1 MKKTNKGFTIV
12 ELIIVIAV
20 IGILAAILIP
30 AFSNIIEKA
39 NAKSAYSDARG
50 ALSTYLANTS
60 TDEEGVTVPEGTI
73 FIVYKAKKFH
83 QFKYEDGQLKV
94 DGDPEDATY
103 NGDEVIPPEAP
114 EGYDVV
120 PREID
125 HDDDPETADVANPAM
140 NLIPES
146 VHIFVPNA

>member
-60 TDEEGVTVPEGTI
+60 TDDEGVTVPEGTI
-73 FIVYKAKKFH
+73 FVVKAKKCH
-83 QFKYEDGQLKV
+83 QFIYV
-94 DGDPEDATY
+94 DG
-103 NGDEVIPPEAP
+103 
-114 EGYDVV
+114 
-120 PREID
+120 R
-125 HDDDPETADVANPAM
+125 
-140 NLIPES
+140 
-146 VHIFVPNA
+146 

>member
-60 TDEEGVTVPEGTI
+60 TDDEGVTVPEGTI
-73 FIVYKAKKFH
+73 FIVLKAKKFH
-83 QFKYEDGQLKV
+83 QFIYEDGQLRV

-103 NGDEVIPPEAP
+103 NGDEVIAP
-114 EGYDVV
+114 ET
-120 PREID
+120 
-125 HDDDPETADVANPAM
+125 PENYELVEGDAR
-140 NLIPES
+140 NLIPDT
-146 VHIFVPNA
+146 VYIFKPADSTENP

>member
-60 TDEEGVTVPEGTI
+60 TDDEGVTVKEGTI
-73 FIVYKAKKFH
+73 FRFEKAKPRI
-83 QFKYEDGQLKV
+83 QVLSNQLVADGEPI
-94 DGDPEDATY
+94 DMGDDFDVTD
-103 NGDEVIPPEAP
+103 DEHIL
-114 EGYDVV
+114 
-120 PREID
+120 
-125 HDDDPETADVANPAM
+125 
-140 NLIPES
+140 NLS
-146 VHIFVPNA
+146 